1 MKLELSTLWMSIIL
15 VPTHSSCLKFGP
27 EPKHPTL
34 QRLVRQGLCPFA
46 TTHFCWALKLCESAS
61 NHEINSWQHFLSEI
75 PL

>member
-1 MKLELSTLWMSIIL
+1 MSGAKKAMGMKLELNTLWMSIFL

-46 TTHFCWALKLCESAS
+46 TTHFT
-61 NHEINSWQHFLSEI
+61 FLLGSETV
-75 PL
+75 